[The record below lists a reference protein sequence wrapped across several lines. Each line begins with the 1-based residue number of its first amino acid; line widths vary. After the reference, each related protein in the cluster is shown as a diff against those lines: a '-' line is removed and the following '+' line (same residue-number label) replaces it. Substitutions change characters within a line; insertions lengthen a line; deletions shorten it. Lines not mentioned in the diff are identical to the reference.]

1 MYKQLLQK
9 KEKKK
14 KGRIKKGTF
23 SPVALSKEQAFM
35 KPNIVH
41 VL

>member
-9 KEKKK
+9 KKR
-14 KGRIKKGTF
+14 GRRIKKSTF
-23 SPVALSKEQAFM
+23 SPVALTKEQAFM